1 MIWSEQYVVE
11 HVTAL
16 MLATALLAA
25 AHAWPRLARVLY
37 IALFAWACSVN
48 WRTVLERPDVY
59 LEYAD
64 LAIVDAYRA
73 FIRGF
78 FAAHVL
84 EIVGAIATCQGLIAA
99 GLLAGGVLARIALLG
114 ATVFLVMIAPLG
126 VGSGFPS
133 TVIIAAG
140 CLRLLG
146 TPAALARPS
155 MQFLHRTDHAADLAS
170 SGRADVHTRG
180 A

>member
-1 MIWSEQYVVE
+1 MFWSQQYIVE

-16 MLATALLAA
+16 ILATALLTATYL
-25 AHAWPRLARVLY
+25 WPRVARVLY

-48 WRTVLERPDVY
+48 WRTVLERPEVY

-64 LAIVDAYRA
+64 LAVVDAYRD

-78 FAAHVL
+78 FATHIL

-99 GLLAGGVLARIALLG
+99 GLLAGGALARVALLG

-133 TVIIAAG
+133 TVIMAAG

-146 TPAALARPS
+146 ASRALTDPATQLLR
-155 MQFLHRTDHAADLAS
+155 QHGRAAGHAS
-170 SGRADVHTRG
+170 SNRVDVHTPG